1 MAFLYPYQAGKEVP
15 SYIETDKIE
24 PHGYFQEYLKIAAD
38 IGPFGD
44 VCEVGVY
51 EGESLR
57 MWQGL
62 FPLGKITGVDCNP
75 NAIWPQGT
83 AKVVMNQDD
92 PGLAEFGPFDLVV
105 EDASHNG
112 VNSKKT
118 FDILWPQVKPGGY
131 YVIEDWYVGFIGLVP
146 TQYEPEML
154 STVASLLELLK
165 ARDSECDS
173 VLFRYGMAI
182 VHRAAAS

>member
-1 MAFLYPYQAGKEVP
+1 MAFLYPYQAGKEIS

-182 VHRAAAS
+182 VHRVAAS

>member
-1 MAFLYPYQAGKEVP
+1 MAYLYPYSAGRQIP

-38 IGPFGD
+38 IGPFGKI
-44 VCEVGVY
+44 CEVGVY

-62 FPLGKITGVDCNP
+62 FPLGEILGVDNNP
-75 NAIWPQGT
+75 SAIWPQGT
-83 AKVVMNQDD
+83 VQVVRNQDD
-92 PGLAEFGPFDLVV
+92 PSLAELGPFDLVV
-105 EDASHNG
+105 EDASHSG
-112 VNSKKT
+112 TLSKRT
-118 FDILWPQVKPGGY
+118 FEILWSRVNPGGY
-131 YVIEDWYVGFIGLVP
+131 YVIEDWYVGFPGLVP

-154 STVASLLELLK
+154 RTVASLLSLLK

-182 VHRAAAS
+182 VHKRVS